1 MSEKI
6 VGVDVLLEV
15 NLGTEETPEYKK
27 LGGQRGATLN
37 RSGETIE
44 STTKD
49 SDSWRE
55 YLAGFKEWSLD
66 CDGTVVVDDEAY
78 DTLEDA
84 FDDKKAIHARIKMP
98 SGKEYE
104 GNVIITDFPIE
115 LPYDDLVTYSLSLTG
130 TGKLN
135 RKKN

>member
-15 NLGTEETPEYKK
+15 NIGTADIPVMKK

-37 RSGETIE
+37 RTKETIE

-49 SDSWRE
+49 SNGWRE
-55 YLAGFKEWSLD
+55 YKSGFKEWSLD
-66 CDGTVVVDDEAY
+66 CDGTVVVNDEAY
-78 DTLEDA
+78 DMLEDA
-84 FDDKKAIHARIKMP
+84 FDDKTPIQARVLMP
-98 SGKEYE
+98 SGKEYS
-104 GNVIITDFPIE
+104 GDVLITDFPIE

-130 TGKLN
+130 SGQL
-135 RKKN
+135 KKI